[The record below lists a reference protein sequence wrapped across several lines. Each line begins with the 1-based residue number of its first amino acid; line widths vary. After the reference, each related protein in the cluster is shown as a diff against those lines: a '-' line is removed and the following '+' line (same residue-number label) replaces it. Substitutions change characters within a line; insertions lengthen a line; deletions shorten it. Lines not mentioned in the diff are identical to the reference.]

1 MKSLLPMIRHN
12 QGLFS
17 GFAVAAF
24 IIIVLAS
31 CQMTASQK
39 TAAIQ
44 GAADTAI
51 SVATGTPI
59 DWKTVGMIIG
69 SLLGTGTIIDNRR
82 KDILI
87 KVLQKSNAVKDGI
100 IAEIRSGV
108 DDAAGRS

>member
-1 MKSLLPMIRHN
+1 MIRHN

-31 CQMTASQK
+31 CQMTETQK
-39 TAAIQ
+39 TTAIQ

-51 SVATGTPI
+51 SIATGTPI
-59 DWKTVGMIIG
+59 DWKTVGIVIG
-69 SLLGTGTIIDNRR
+69 SLFGTGTMIDNRR

-87 KVLQKSNAVKDGI
+87 KMLKKSDAVKDGI